1 MYPNSFS
8 FLLISFI
15 VTVYSFN
22 VISLAFP
29 STGFPV
35 IPSCS
40 LYFTSFSFSRS
51 WTFSAIGVIF
61 FCNSRS
67 ASSSGEFTLALF
79 LTALV
84 FGFLRVKLN
93 FSAFVRSPVE
103 LFGLLMFFGL
113 LLLEVLNFGTARALA
128 ELFAPILY
136 LLGVSLVNL
145 FRNVFLC
152 SALSTALLP
161 KFFGAL

>member
-1 MYPNSFS
+1 M
-8 FLLISFI
+8 
-15 VTVYSFN
+15 
-22 VISLAFP
+22 
-29 STGFPV
+29 
-35 IPSCS
+35 
-40 LYFTSFSFSRS
+40 
-51 WTFSAIGVIF
+51 
-61 FCNSRS
+61 
-67 ASSSGEFTLALF
+67 
-79 LTALV
+79 
-84 FGFLRVKLN
+84 RVKLN